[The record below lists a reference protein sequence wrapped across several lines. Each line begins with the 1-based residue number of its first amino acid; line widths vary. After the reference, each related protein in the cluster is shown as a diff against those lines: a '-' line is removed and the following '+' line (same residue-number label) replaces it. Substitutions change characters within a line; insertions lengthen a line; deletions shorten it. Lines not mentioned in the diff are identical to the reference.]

1 VNAEPK
7 RILLRMD
14 SDPRFAAAAGGAVRF
29 LAEAAGMPEDVCK
42 EFQEATLRA
51 CTKAFDGQP
60 KEPHTVEFLVFGD
73 RLEVAID
80 VDAGSH
86 AVRLSRSVVPQR

>member
-1 VNAEPK
+1 
-7 RILLRMD
+7 MD
-14 SDPRFAAAAGGAVRF
+14 SDPRFAAAAGGAVGF

-42 EFQEATLRA
+42 EFQEATVRES
-51 CTKAFDGQP
+51 TKAFDAQP
-60 KEPHTVEFLVFGD
+60 KQTHTVEFLVFGD

-80 VDAGSH
+80 ADAGSH

>member
-29 LAEAAGMPEDVCK
+29 LAEAAGMPEEVCK
-42 EFQEATLRA
+42 EFQEAMVRA
-51 CTKAFDGQP
+51 CTTTFDARP
-60 KEPHTVEFLVFGD
+60 KEPHTLEFLLFGD

-80 VDAGSH
+80 ADAGAH
-86 AVRLSRSVVPQR
+86 AIRLIRSVVPQR

>member
-29 LAEAAGMPEDVCK
+29 LAEAAGMPEEVCK
-42 EFQEATLRA
+42 EFQEAMVRA
-51 CTKAFDGQP
+51 CTTTFDARP
-60 KEPHTVEFLVFGD
+60 KEPHTLELLLFGD

-80 VDAGSH
+80 ADAGSH
-86 AVRLSRSVVPQR
+86 AIRLSRSVVPQR